1 MKTFFFSP
9 LKGAPG
15 NNPQHLSE
23 LLSLPPTR
31 PSPQLLYLQHLV
43 WEAHRNPA
51 LQQARAAWLLGG
63 SHAASQQGGEEWV
76 TFYRA
81 VLFGLPFQDSAWS
94 KSQDAS
100 RSTGQPAEL
109 SDTPRG
115 AQPSARLLQPRVEA
129 PKADPGGSLE

>member
-1 MKTFFFSP
+1 MKTFFFFSFEGSSRKQP
-9 LKGAPG
+9 TASQRAIKPSTHPAFSAAALFAAPG
-15 NNPQHLSE
+15 TGGTQKSAP
-23 LLSLPPTR
+23 
-31 PSPQLLYLQHLV
+31 
-43 WEAHRNPA
+43 
-51 LQQARAAWLLGG
+51 QQARAAWLLGG